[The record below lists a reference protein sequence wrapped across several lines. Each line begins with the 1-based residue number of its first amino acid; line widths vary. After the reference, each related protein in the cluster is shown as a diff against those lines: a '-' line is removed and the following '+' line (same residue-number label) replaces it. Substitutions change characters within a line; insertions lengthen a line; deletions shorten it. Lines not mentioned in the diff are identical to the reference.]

1 MRIWARTSWQGYR
14 ILALLVDGL
23 IRELYHEPIDK
34 EVRILLLTDVEAKID
49 QNSILG
55 LTQFLQCRVG
65 GVEFGNCEG
74 KGGRQSRLSGGE
86 DENEEDTDAASGKSM
101 ARTSGDSHF
110 ARVDQLSSERQ

>member
-1 MRIWARTSWQGYR
+1 MR
-14 ILALLVDGL
+14 V
-23 IRELYHEPIDK
+23 
-34 EVRILLLTDVEAKID
+34 LLLTDVEAKVD

-55 LTQFLQCRVG
+55 LTQFLQCRIG